1 MPDWTRATSQ
11 SHRPHF
17 IRLKWLVFSWY
28 RLDIGERLRLEKGQL
43 ELDLE
48 ENVQNQVLHAVD
60 SYIDHKV
67 MELARL
73 KNYDAKL

>member
-1 MPDWTRATSQ
+1 
-11 SHRPHF
+11 
-17 IRLKWLVFSWY
+17 
-28 RLDIGERLRLEKGQL
+28 LRLEKGKL

-48 ENVQNQVLHAVD
+48 ENVQNQVLYAVD